1 MQQSH
6 TLFSRPGKFQLLF
19 WSLLLVFSTIS
30 FKASS
35 QSAKVWTLKE
45 CVDHALE
52 NNIQIKQSSLNM
64 ELAADGKTLSF
75 AAMFPSLNATASH
88 NYNFGRNVD
97 PTTNLF
103 TNDQVQSNSFSLS
116 SNLTLFNGFQMQN
129 SLKQSGIDLIAS
141 KYDLEKMKD
150 DIAMNVVSAYLQVLY
165 AKDQLKSSEEQF
177 NTTKKQRERIAKFVE
192 VGSQPR
198 GALLD
203 IESQVASDDYLVI
216 NAKNNLDISL
226 LSLAQLLELQ
236 SVKGFDISDPSIQAP
251 ELIIESL
258 DPDIVYATAL
268 KNQPGIFASEKR
280 IESSQRGLQIARG
293 ARSPRLSMF
302 GSLNSSYSS
311 AFKSFENG
319 ALVEL
324 PFQDQIDQN
333 FSKSLGFSL
342 NIPIF
347 NGLQASKGINRAKIN
362 LQRSELDDINTKNN
376 LRKTIQQAYA
386 DALASYMKWQSS
398 DINVNALEE
407 SLRYAEQ
414 RMTVGASASI
424 DYINASNR
432 LIQAKTLQLQNKYDY
447 IFRVKIL
454 DFYQGKPLVF

>member
-1 MQQSH
+1 MND
-6 TLFSRPGKFQLLF
+6 KLLKKR
-19 WSLLLVFSTIS
+19 TDD
-30 FKASS
+30 
-35 QSAKVWTLKE
+35 KVLIEKNE
-45 CVDHALE
+45 
-52 NNIQIKQSSLNM
+52 ILN
-64 ELAADGKTLSF
+64 ELI
-75 AAMFPSLNATASH
+75 
-88 NYNFGRNVD
+88 
-97 PTTNLF
+97 
-103 TNDQVQSNSFSLS
+103 VQKGN
-116 SNLTLFNGFQMQN
+116 
-129 SLKQSGIDLIAS
+129 
-141 KYDLEKMKD
+141 E
-150 DIAMNVVSAYLQVLY
+150 V
-165 AKDQLKSSEEQF
+165 EERAQ
-177 NTTKKQRERIAKFVE
+177 
-192 VGSQPR
+192 
-198 GALLD
+198 
-203 IESQVASDDYLVI
+203 VI

-236 SVKGFDISDPSIQAP
+236 SVKGFDIADPSVQAP
-251 ELIIESL
+251 ELNIESL

-302 GSLNSSYSS
+302 GSLNSNYSS
-311 AFKSFENG
+311 AFRSFENG

-347 NGLQASKGINRAKIN
+347 NGLQVSKGINRAKIN
-362 LQRSELDDINTKNN
+362 LQRSELNDINTKNN
-376 LRKTIQQAYA
+376 LRKTIQQSYA
-386 DALASYMKWQSS
+386 DALASYKKWQSS
-398 DINVNALEE
+398 EINVNALEE

-432 LIQAKTLQLQNKYDY
+432 LIQAKTLLLQNKYDF